1 MRRTAYSQPG
11 QIMEQSDCGLKDL
24 RDGLP
29 ELGIPLIQ
37 ILLILEESP
46 LQGKIHA
53 PGGQGALLAPPVA
66 VVVNA
71 RDEIRILHHLL
82 QSFLVHNSPTEDW
95 NGPLSQSI
103 GALFP
108 EKTQFVP
115 NGSKYELTG
124 TVGVIQW
131 ENTPRG

>member
-1 MRRTAYSQPG
+1 
-11 QIMEQSDCGLKDL
+11 MEQSDCGLKDL

-66 VVVNA
+66 VVVTA

-124 TVGVIQW
+124 TVGVIQ
-131 ENTPRG
+131 